1 MKKPLNT
8 SLIILA
14 VFVIM
19 AVIGVN
25 ISNNNLKDDKLAIYF
40 PVNQDF
46 LNPDQGTAVF
56 EFSFPE
62 TEFKV
67 GDEIADILIFL
78 DSKTIPELRILYNQ
92 KEKRIYAGNPS
103 LVTGQVT
110 ILDGKTH
117 KIEYTFN
124 RNQRQ
129 QSISLDGNLLAS
141 GEFTGELNAIS
152 GYVVYEQ
159 LRIVESDV
167 PIEVSFVVD

>member
-1 MKKPLNT
+1 MKKLVNT
-8 SLIILA
+8 SLIILL
-14 VFVIM
+14 VFVVL
-19 AVIGVN
+19 AVVGVN
-25 ISNNNLKDDKLAIYF
+25 IGDNKLKDDKLAIYF
-40 PVNQDF
+40 PINEDF
-46 LNPDQGTAVF
+46 SNPNQGTAVF

-78 DSKTIPELRILYNQ
+78 DSKTIPELKILYNQ
-92 KEKRIYAGNPS
+92 KEKKIYAGNPL
-103 LVTGQVT
+103 LVTGLVT

-117 KIEYTFN
+117 KMVYSFN

-141 GEFTGELNAIS
+141 GEFTGALSAIS

-159 LRIVESDV
+159 FKYV
-167 PIEVSFVVD
+167 